1 MGSCA
6 ASRASTQ
13 SLPRA
18 VLPMDTCAATDIGGL
33 CALFEFFTL
42 KGEGVK
48 LFGVAVFYV
57 VGEDTVVTRICA
69 ACS

>member
-1 MGSCA
+1 
-6 ASRASTQ
+6 
-13 SLPRA
+13 
-18 VLPMDTCAATDIGGL
+18 MDTCAATDIGGL